1 MLTIHEA
8 RERLE
13 AYFAQHPPAMSGELY
28 ISDDWNEDDSDYL
41 PAWGARE
48 FFVEHRQSFVRMD
61 NLALF
66 IDKQTGD
73 IRRANHVA
81 EFDKIQAMRPVSA
94 RVDADAAD

>member
-66 IDKQTGD
+66 IDKQTGG